1 MKLNDILFKSKQVN
15 KVRRQLKIIG
25 VMSLLWLFSFCANAF
40 QISVE
45 FSADAIQLSPG
56 RPPLM
61 SKMYVSKNAVRTE
74 LNQQGYRIV
83 DIAFPAKG
91 KRILLY
97 PDQKMYIEQKGL
109 PGSRTWSGK
118 SVKTPCDGV
127 KNAKCKNMGT
137 EKLNKRQV
145 EKWQV
150 ERVINGKPFKSLH
163 WIDVKRRIAIKEM
176 FPDGS
181 VSELKMLG
189 NTTVNGRKLEQ
200 WESVFNH
207 PSGQHRVSKQWYD
220 PELKM
225 VIREELPGGYLRELT
240 NIQVKK
246 QDRKLF
252 SIPKGYK
259 KVENI
264 KASQNPAIT
273 NIKPAG

>member
-1 MKLNDILFKSKQVN
+1 M
-15 KVRRQLKIIG
+15 RRQLKIIG
-25 VMSLLWLFSFCANAF
+25 VTSLLWLFSFCANAF
-40 QISVE
+40 QLSVE
-45 FSADAIQLSPG
+45 FSADAVQLSPG

-83 DIAFPAKG
+83 DIAFPKKG

-97 PDQKMYIEQKGL
+97 PDQKMYSEKSGFS
-109 PGSRTWSGK
+109 GSESWSGK

-137 EKLNKRQV
+137 EKINKRQV

-150 ERVINGKPFKSLH
+150 ERTINGKPFKSLH
-163 WIDVKRRIAIKEM
+163 WIDSERRIAIKEM

-189 NTTVNGRKLEQ
+189 SSTVNGRKLEQ
-200 WESVFNH
+200 WESIYNH

-240 NIQVKK
+240 NIKIKK

-259 KVENI
+259 KIE
-264 KASQNPAIT
+264 KTESTPMPAT
-273 NIKPAG
+273 KWVKPAS